1 VTRFILSLV
10 ALAISPTFLPATATA
25 QSQPPAA
32 AVTDA
37 LTLQPGDM
45 LEIRVWRKPELSGEF
60 HVAASGAISDPF
72 YADVIVAGLPLNVA
86 RDRIRQHIARIE
98 ADPMVWVEPMLR
110 IVVTG
115 EVRQPGLYP
124 VRYPTTIAQAIA
136 QAGGTT
142 DLAKVERIQ
151 LVRAGAAQ
159 RIDLRHPTAQN
170 ARIVLQSGDEIV
182 VPRRST
188 AFRDA
193 LIPLSTLASLAGLIV
208 TLSTR

>member
-1 VTRFILSLV
+1 
-10 ALAISPTFLPATATA
+10 
-25 QSQPPAA
+25 
-32 AVTDA
+32 
-37 LTLQPGDM
+37 
-45 LEIRVWRKPELSGEF
+45 
-60 HVAASGAISDPF
+60 
-72 YADVIVAGLPLNVA
+72 VA

-142 DLAKVERIQ
+142 ELARVDRIQ
-151 LVRAGAAQ
+151 FIRAGAPQ
-159 RIDLRHPTAQN
+159 RIDLRHPTAQH

-193 LIPLSTLASLAGLIV
+193 MLPLSTLASVAALVV
-208 TLSTR
+208 TIATR